1 MSNLPAIAGTYY
13 DLRQVKSRG
22 CWQVVID
29 VPAEAAEKLVET
41 FGLPRQNE
49 PTWLAVARLTVPP
62 GARNGTAVRSSADAD
77 HPPPPERSAAPQAE
91 TKGGWYGLKPS
102 ARAALLC
109 KEPEFWVWVN
119 RDPDMIMG
127 IASEAEADEWLKAEC
142 GTPKKA
148 WLNPEHPDHRAGALK
163 KFIAIERSYR
173 VSRGFETEEVGR

>member
-41 FGLPRQNE
+41 FGLPRQDE

-62 GARNGTAVRSSADAD
+62 GARNGTAVRSSADAGT
-77 HPPPPERSAAPQAE
+77 PTPLKPAGAPGG
-91 TKGGWYGLKPS
+91 TNGGWYGLKPP

-109 KEPEFWVWVN
+109 REPEFWVWVN
-119 RDPDMIMG
+119 GLYDLLQG
-127 IASEAEADEWLKAEC
+127 LASEREADEWLKAEC

-163 KFIAIERSYR
+163 KFTAIERSYR
-173 VSRGFETEEVGR
+173 ISRGFETEEVGR